1 MRIKLSLDPKSQ
13 LPPSTFHTCV
23 CGFSMHSCIHSFIP
37 SFVCSFV
44 KHLLRRDLLGV
55 VLLCSGATVH
65 SYGKAPRIWCKFLL
79 FHFLPFLFFH
89 FHFMTIILLHSIY
102 RKSYNKQAYKHVQ
115 RKCQTCPTFSLTSH
129 HPSGPCS
136 W

>member
-13 LPPSTFHTCV
+13 LPPSTFHTCF
-23 CGFSMHSCIHSFIP
+23 CRFSMHSRVHSFIR
-37 SFVCSFV
+37 SSV
-44 KHLLRRDLLGV
+44 KHLLRLNLLGV
-55 VLLCSGATVH
+55 ALLCGGATVR
-65 SYGKAPRIWCKFLL
+65 SYGKAPRIWCKFL

-89 FHFMTIILLHSIY
+89 FDFMTIILLHSNY
-102 RKSYNKQAYKHVQ
+102 RKSYNNQAYKHVQ
-115 RKCQTCPTFSLTSH
+115 RKCQKCLTFSLTSH